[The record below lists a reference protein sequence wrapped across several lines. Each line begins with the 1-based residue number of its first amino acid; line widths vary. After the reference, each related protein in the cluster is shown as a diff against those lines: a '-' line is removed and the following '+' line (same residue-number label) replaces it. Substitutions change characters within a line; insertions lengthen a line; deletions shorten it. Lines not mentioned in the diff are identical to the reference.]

1 MIIKWRK
8 RSLELLSDLTKF
20 TSLETG
26 NTEIQMRM
34 LLKCMLLLL
43 YQLWSKTQM
52 IPLEDQ
58 EEYKALDINYSADT
72 VIWGRTELQKC
83 QQTIRY

>member
-1 MIIKWRK
+1 MSYYSSHNYKMEKKKLGAIK
-8 RSLELLSDLTKF
+8 DLTKF

-26 NTEIQMRM
+26 NAEIQMRM

-52 IPLEDQ
+52 IPVEEQ
-58 EEYKALDINYSADT
+58 EEYKAWILI
-72 VIWGRTELQKC
+72 I
-83 QQTIRY
+83 QQTL